1 MIVVDY
7 GYQLVVRKRIDD
19 MEWQMNFDYWLM
31 MQVMICVVCVEV
43 DLNDLCLLDEMI
55 NKLALVLIWLT
66 CSHSHRSI
74 QVDVENNDTE
84 SM

>member
-1 MIVVDY
+1 
-7 GYQLVVRKRIDD
+7 
-19 MEWQMNFDYWLM
+19 M

-43 DLNDLCLLDEMI
+43 DSNDLCLLDEMI